1 VAHELGHA
9 LMHNQLFLHRDKA
22 LDGSSSKKFR
32 DLKELQAD
40 KFAACFLMPKKQ
52 VKSLFKE
59 FFLTEKFVINENTV
73 FALNEKSVSAFRG
86 KCRDTRGLAKILAKA
101 SFYKNKSFTS
111 LADTFQVSIETMAI
125 RLEEL
130 GLLEQF

>member
-1 VAHELGHA
+1 
-9 LMHNQLFLHRDKA
+9 
-22 LDGSSSKKFR
+22 
-32 DLKELQAD
+32 
-40 KFAACFLMPKKQ
+40 MPKKQ
-52 VKSLFKE
+52 IKSLFKE
-59 FFLTEKFVINENTV
+59 FFLTEKFVMNRDNV
-73 FALNEKSVSAFRG
+73 FGLHEYNVNAFKS
-86 KCRDTRGLAKILAKA
+86 KCRDTRGLGKVLAKA